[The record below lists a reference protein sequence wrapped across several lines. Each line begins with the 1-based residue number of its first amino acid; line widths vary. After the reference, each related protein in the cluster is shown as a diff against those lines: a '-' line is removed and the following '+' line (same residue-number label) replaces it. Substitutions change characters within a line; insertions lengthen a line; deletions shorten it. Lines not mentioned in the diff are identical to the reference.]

1 MPFDVTS
8 AGPRRVNGMRN
19 FRQALAS
26 PHSVLVHDSAWP
38 RTTESLVLDRPGSA
52 LVRCPVRRNG
62 PGEQIFWSIGSMKN
76 TLRFLAIAALAVIVQ
91 GCALSLRNP
100 DIADLQRHPGRYTDR
115 TVSVSGVVTS
125 SWGVPLVPFRFYKVD
140 DGTGEVTVLSQSSRM
155 PGKGER
161 VRVKGKVQDVAVL
174 GGRAVGLH
182 IREDSLHVKR

>member
-1 MPFDVTS
+1 MCH
-8 AGPRRVNGMRN
+8 

-26 PHSVLVHDSAWP
+26 PHSVLVHDSA
-38 RTTESLVLDRPGSA
+38 RPTHA
-52 LVRCPVRRNG
+52 V
-62 PGEQIFWSIGSMKN
+62 IGSEGSHQDKMMGPQRQYAARALSRCLLITAL
-76 TLRFLAIAALAVIVQ
+76 TLAVQ

-100 DIADLQRHPGRYTDR
+100 DIVDIQRHPGRYTDR

-161 VRVKGKVQDVAVL
+161 VRVKGRVQDVAVF
-174 GGRAVGLH
+174 GGRPLGLH
-182 IREDSLHVKR
+182 IREEGLYVR